1 MCTEV
6 CTLRGVERSA
16 AIRSADR
23 VYAQAKAMAVTFHF
37 RPGERINEVELAR
50 RLGTSRTPLREALNR
65 LASEGYLTAVAN
77 RGFRARTLDPRQL
90 RSLYEYRG
98 LVEAGAVRLACERAS
113 EAAIADLAAFAE
125 QGVAALHD
133 DVHALRQLRF
143 DEAFHERVAALA
155 DNDEILR
162 SVRSL
167 NERIRFVRWIGLRK
181 GTQIGIPEGHLA
193 ILRGLQRRDAREA
206 VELMQRHIAERS
218 DRIIDLVRDSYAEVY
233 TDNLLA
239 AHLVGAEA

>member
-1 MCTEV
+1 MDQPEAT
-6 CTLRGVERSA
+6 
-16 AIRSADR
+16 RSADR

-50 RLGTSRTPLREALNR
+50 RLGSSRTPLREALNR
-65 LASEGYLTAVAN
+65 LASEGFLVAAPN
-77 RGFRARTLDPRQL
+77 RGFLARTLEARQV

-113 EAAIADLAAFAE
+113 DAAIAELAAFAE
-125 QGVAALHD
+125 QGVVSPGSD
-133 DVHALRQLRF
+133 EHALRQLRF

-162 SVRSL
+162 SVTAL

-181 GTQIGIPEGHLA
+181 GSQTRLPAGHLA
-193 ILRGLQRRDAREA
+193 ILNGLQRRDVRQA
-206 VELMQRHIAERS
+206 VALMQRHIAERL
-218 DRIIDLVRDSYAEVY
+218 DHIVDLVRDSYAELY
-233 TDNLLA
+233 TDNRLA
-239 AHLVGAEA
+239 AHLVGAET